1 MFKYDTI
8 KRLKMKIAK
17 LNLINF
23 RNYENLDIEFSDN
36 LNIIYGNNGSGK
48 SNLVEA
54 IYLLALTKSFRTS
67 NDHNLINKNS
77 KFSVIKG
84 TIIDKEKTIYQI
96 DFDATGKKVFI
107 DADKVKK
114 ISDYVSR
121 INIVLFNPLDTKVI
135 TDAPVTRRKMLD
147 ISISQCNKEYLI
159 LLSSYN
165 KILKHRN
172 AYLKQLYLN
181 GNASSEYINILTD
194 KLIDIGLKI
203 HQIRTKYIANLNEH
217 LTNIYK
223 NIFEY
228 GHLEIKYTSDLSG
241 KTVDKLHESYKKL
254 YRKEMAVG
262 KTLLGIHHDDITFM
276 LDDNNIREYGSIGQQ
291 KNAIISYK
299 LSELLIVK
307 QLKGEYPIL
316 ILDDLF
322 SELDSQKILNIIKM
336 LNKEVQTF
344 ITTTDITN
352 IKKELLVNCNLY
364 KVENQKVEREKL

>member
-1 MFKYDTI
+1 M
-8 KRLKMKIAK
+8 RIAK
-17 LNLINF
+17 LSLLNF
-23 RNYENLDIEFSDN
+23 RNYENLEIEFSDN

-77 KFSVIKG
+77 KFSTIKG
-84 TIIDKEKTIYQI
+84 TIIDKEKTRYQI
-96 DFDATGKKVFI
+96 DFDASGKKVFI
-107 DADKVKK
+107 DSDKVKK

-203 HQIRTKYIANLNEH
+203 HEIRSDYITYLNNH

-241 KTVDKLHESYKKL
+241 KNVDKLREVYRKI

-344 ITTTDITN
+344 ITTTDIHN
-352 IKKELLVNCNLY
+352 LNKELLVNCNLY
-364 KVENQKVEREKL
+364 KVLNQKVEREEL